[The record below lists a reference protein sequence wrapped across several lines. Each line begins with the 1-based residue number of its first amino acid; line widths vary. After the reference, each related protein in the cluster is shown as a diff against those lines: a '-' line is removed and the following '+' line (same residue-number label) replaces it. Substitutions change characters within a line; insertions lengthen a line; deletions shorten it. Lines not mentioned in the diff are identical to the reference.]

1 MHHRSEPDRPA
12 RTAKARA
19 WPLAKSV
26 RHARRG
32 TTAAALLV
40 AVFAAAPATMI
51 FGQTEASE
59 ESEKE
64 SLLHIRGY
72 VKSFSVAFQPA
83 RTNGAPE
90 PELMGAVNNRLRL
103 KFDWT
108 PAKNIS
114 VQAAYNISPRIQD
127 PALFAG
133 SAFGFQLDATAY
145 RLTDLRER
153 LLPRPDRPFGSFGV
167 YQNLDRLFLSLK
179 TKWGDISVGRQPIA
193 WGSARV
199 VNPTDIIA
207 PFSFNELDKEERYGV
222 DAVRWRVPL
231 GTMSEIDAGYVFGR
245 RFAFDKSAFYLKARA
260 PLLGM
265 DVTALGLVFRE
276 NALIGLDVAGSIG
289 GAGAWLE
296 AAAVIPDALGSA
308 DTTGPAEK
316 SYYRLS
322 AGLDGSPS
330 SRLYGF
336 LEYHF
341 NSAGASSPESYL
353 ERFSHVAYTRG
364 SAYLMGRHYAAVGL
378 TYELHALLPVTSLVL
393 WNIADGSA
401 AFFPQAEY
409 NVAENIYLAAGAL
422 LRIGR
427 SPSLSSAVDDPASSL
442 RLRSEFGSYPNFAY
456 FAFRYYF

>member
-1 MHHRSEPDRPA
+1 MRHRRERDEETRMGRPELW
-12 RTAKARA
+12 RPKTI
-19 WPLAKSV
+19 
-26 RHARRG
+26 HAVLVAFF
-32 TTAAALLV
+32 AAALV
-40 AVFAAAPATMI
+40 SPPIGFCQDQAQPP
-51 FGQTEASE
+51 E
-59 ESEKE
+59 ETKKE
-64 SLLHIRGY
+64 SSFQVRGY

-83 RTNGAPE
+83 RPEGAPE
-90 PELMGAVNNRLRL
+90 PALMGAVNNRLRL

-108 PAKNIS
+108 PAKNFSI
-114 VQAAYNISPRIQD
+114 QAAYDVSPRIQD
-127 PALFAG
+127 PTLFAG

-153 LLPRPDRPFGSFGV
+153 LLPRPGGPLGSVGV

-179 TKWGDISVGRQPIA
+179 TKWGDISVGRQPVA

-296 AAAVIPDALGSA
+296 AAAVIPDALAPS
-308 DTTGPAEK
+308 DTTRPAEK

-330 SRLYGF
+330 NRIYGF

-341 NSAGASSPESYL
+341 NSAGAPSPESYL

-364 SAYLMGRHYAAVGL
+364 SVYLMGRHYAAVGL
-378 TYELHALLPVTSLVL
+378 SYQLHSLVPVTGLVL

-401 AFFPQAEY
+401 ALFPQAEY
-409 NVAENIYLAAGAL
+409 NAAENIYLAAGAL
-422 LRIGR
+422 LRIGQ
-427 SPSLSSAVDDPASSL
+427 SPSLSSDLKAADSPL
-442 RLRSEFGSYPNFAY
+442 QLRSEFGFYANFAY

>member
-1 MHHRSEPDRPA
+1 MHHRCNRI
-12 RTAKARA
+12 RR
-19 WPLAKSV
+19 
-26 RHARRG
+26 ARRSIAG
-32 TTAAALLV
+32 AVAALV
-40 AVFAAAPATMI
+40 AAFIPAAFCLA
-51 FGQTEASE
+51 QESDEA
-59 ESEKE
+59 KKDP
-64 SLLHIRGY
+64 LFRVRGY
-72 VKSFSVAFQPA
+72 IKSFSVVFQLP
-83 RTNGAPE
+83 RPEGAPE
-90 PELMGAVNNRLRL
+90 PALMGAVNNRLRL

-114 VQAAYNISPRIQD
+114 VQAAYDVSPRIQD
-127 PALFAG
+127 PALFAD

-153 LLPRPDRPFGSFGV
+153 LLPRPGGPLGSVGV
-167 YQNLDRLFLSLK
+167 YQNLDRLFLSIK
-179 TKWGDISVGRQPIA
+179 TNWGDISVGRQPVA

-222 DAVRWRVPL
+222 DAVRWRIPL
-231 GTMSEIDAGYVFGR
+231 GTLSEIDAGYVFGR
-245 RFAFDKSAFYLKARA
+245 RFAFEKSAFYLKARA

-265 DVTALGLVFRE
+265 DVTALGLIFRE

-296 AAAVIPDALGSA
+296 AAAVIPDALAPA
-308 DTTGPAEK
+308 DTTRPTEK

-330 SRLYGF
+330 NRLYGF

-341 NSAGASSPESYL
+341 NSAGAPSPESYL

-364 SAYLMGRHYAAVGL
+364 SVYLMGRQYAAVGL
-378 TYELHALLPVTSLVL
+378 SYELHPLLPVTGLVL

-401 AFFPQAEY
+401 ALFPQAEY
-409 NVAENIYLAAGAL
+409 NAAENIYLAAGAL

-427 SPSLSSAVDDPASSL
+427 SPSLSSALQDPDFPL